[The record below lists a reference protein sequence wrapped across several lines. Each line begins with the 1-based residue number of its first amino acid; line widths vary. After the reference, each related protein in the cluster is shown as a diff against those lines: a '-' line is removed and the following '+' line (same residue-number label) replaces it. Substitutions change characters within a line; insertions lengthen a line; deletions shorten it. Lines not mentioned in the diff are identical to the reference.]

1 MRVLP
6 TDSGAAG
13 SYRMTAHYIL
23 EADGGSR
30 GNPGPA
36 AYGTVI
42 RDAATGDLVAEQ
54 ADYLGV
60 ATNNIAEYSGVLAG
74 LEIVARLDSS
84 ASVEARLDS
93 KLIVEQMSGRW
104 KIKHPEIR
112 AIAYRVR
119 DAFPPAQVTYT
130 WVPRAQNVAAD
141 ALVNES
147 LDNVAVGRSGRID
160 RPE

>member
-1 MRVLP
+1 MRVIP
-6 TDSGAAG
+6 TDLDSTG
-13 SYRMTAHYIL
+13 SNGMTAHYIV

-36 AYGTVI
+36 AYGTVV
-42 RDAATGDLVAEQ
+42 RSGTTGEVVAEQ

-74 LEIVARLDSS
+74 LEIVANLDSR

-112 AIAYRVR
+112 AIALRVR
-119 DAFPPAQVTYT
+119 DAFPAAQVRYT

-147 LDNVAVGRSGRID
+147 LDNVAAGLSGRID
-160 RPE
+160 RFS